1 MPGPGVPPRAHARS
15 IVKQT
20 LAPYLKSIG
29 AEISAAELFRMLR
42 KYF

>member
-15 IVKQT
+15 VGKQT
-20 LAPYLKSIG
+20 LAPYLKSFR
-29 AEISAAELFRMLR
+29 AEISAAELFRMSR